1 MLHNFYET
9 IVHLD
14 TFTKHSRELIQKE
27 VDFDCIGTCSE
38 AFGKWKLCVNSDIS
52 AWVILTNPICHE
64 YATHMGYLNNTFTKI
79 LLHKNGQRWP

>member
-27 VDFDCIGTCSE
+27 VDFDWIGTCSE
-38 AFGKWKLCVNSDIS
+38 AFGK
-52 AWVILTNPICHE
+52 
-64 YATHMGYLNNTFTKI
+64 
-79 LLHKNGQRWP
+79 